1 MLHLVPGWRL
11 VLVLVLPLLLA
22 VSVLTAVLALAPA
35 RSPAPS
41 AQPMGS
47 RGPSAPLPLPTPAGL
62 LVHVT
67 GAVAHPGLYHLRRG
81 DRVDVAIAAAG
92 GMTGEADPQRMPNLA
107 GRLRDGQ
114 QVRVPLVK
122 GPGSGRS
129 AGRVPLNG
137 ATAEELATVPGFTP
151 ELAAQVIEHRDAF
164 GPFGS
169 LSELVSLLGMSRA
182 DYSLAKPRLTLD

>member
-11 VLVLVLPLLLA
+11 VLVLLLPLLIA

-35 RSPAPS
+35 RTPAPS
-41 AQPMGS
+41 AVPGGA

-62 LVHVT
+62 LVHVS

-92 GMTGEADPQRMPNLA
+92 GMTAEADPQRIPNLA

-114 QVRVPLVK
+114 QVRVPFVK
-122 GPGSGRS
+122 GPGSVRS
-129 AGRVPLNG
+129 AGRVPLNT

-151 ELAAQVIEHRDAF
+151 DLAAQVVDHREAL

-169 LSELVSLLGMSRA
+169 LSELVTQLGMSRA
-182 DYSLAKPRLTLD
+182 DYSLAKPRLTLN

>member
-1 MLHLVPGWRL
+1 MLHLIPGWRL

-22 VSVLTAVLALAPA
+22 VSVLTVVLALAPA
-35 RSPAPS
+35 RTPAPS
-41 AQPMGS
+41 AQPFGA

-62 LVHVT
+62 LVHVS

-92 GMTGEADPQRMPNLA
+92 GMTGEADPQRIPNLA
-107 GRLRDGQ
+107 GRLRDGE
-114 QVRVPLVK
+114 QVRVPFLK
-122 GPGSGRS
+122 GPGGNRS

-137 ATAEELATVPGFTP
+137 ATAEELATLPGFTP
-151 ELAAQVIEHRDAF
+151 ELAAQVIDHRDTF
-164 GPFGS
+164 GPFAS

-182 DYSLAKPRLTLD
+182 DYLQAKPRLTLN